1 MLARPFCYA
10 VTGYTHRYGVTVA
23 NSMAT
28 SAERQAAFRQRHLAE
43 GNAERLNVIV
53 DVSAKRQLERL
64 ARHRGTTQR
73 AVIETLL
80 AEAERRATAR
90 MQPAAEGE
98 YFTVTA

>member
-1 MLARPFCYA
+1 
-10 VTGYTHRYGVTVA
+10 
-23 NSMAT
+23 MAT

-73 AVIETLL
+73 AVIEALL

>member
-1 MLARPFCYA
+1 
-10 VTGYTHRYGVTVA
+10 
-23 NSMAT
+23 MAT

-73 AVIETLL
+73 AVIEALV
-80 AEAERRATAR
+80 AEAERRAIAR
-90 MQPAAEGE
+90 MLPAAEGE
-98 YFTVTA
+98 YFSVTP